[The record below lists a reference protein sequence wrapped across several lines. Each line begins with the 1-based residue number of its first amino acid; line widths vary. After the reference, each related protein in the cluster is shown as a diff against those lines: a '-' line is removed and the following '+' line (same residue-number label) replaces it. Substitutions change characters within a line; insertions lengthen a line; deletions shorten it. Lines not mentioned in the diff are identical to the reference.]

1 MTSFSA
7 TRYKIG
13 MAAAASVITTIGLV
27 AVPQQGMGAASTRV
41 EVMAVQL
48 DAVLTAEVSALV
60 LSAPETDSAATTSVP
75 DASTIQDA
83 VGAAV
88 SGIGETLTNIG
99 RTILDAIGLVIAP
112 IWWLAMPVTY
122 GLYLDTLRR
131 QSPGA
136 LYIGTVFDFGGWL
149 FAPFNLGTVLFGR
162 AGSSPAA
169 STPNPARSA
178 EAVTSDHTQAVDP
191 APAESLEVLRPTSD
205 SSTEPIVRPT
215 ARAKVSAPR
224 AKAPLPLSA
233 AATAHAGE
241 TATVPDGDTPSAGR
255 ANARTSKADAQ
266 RAKSPEMTKAGPRN

>member
-13 MAAAASVITTIGLV
+13 MAAAASVITTVGLV
-27 AVPQQGMGAASTRV
+27 AVPQQGMGAASTRA
-41 EVMAVQL
+41 EVAAVQL

-60 LSAPETDSAATTSVP
+60 LSAPETDSAATTPIP

-88 SGIGETLTNIG
+88 SGIQQALWTVGV
-99 RTILDAIGLVIAP
+99 LVGTVVGFAIAP
-112 IWWLAMPVTY
+112 LWWLAHPVT
-122 GLYLDTLRR
+122 
-131 QSPGA
+131 
-136 LYIGTVFDFGGWL
+136 F
-149 FAPFNLGTVLFGR
+149 PFYMRMTKPEAF
-162 AGSSPAA
+162 SSPNYITNGFDTIPWLMAPLFLGFSISRGLA
-169 STPNPARSA
+169 QSGPTAARSA
-178 EAVTSDHTQAVDP
+178 EAVTSDHAQAVDA
-191 APAESLEVLRPTSD
+191 APVESVDVPRPTSD
-205 SSTEPIVRPT
+205 SSTEPTVRPT

-233 AATAHAGE
+233 AATAHTDE

-255 ANARTSKADAQ
+255 ANATTSKADAQ